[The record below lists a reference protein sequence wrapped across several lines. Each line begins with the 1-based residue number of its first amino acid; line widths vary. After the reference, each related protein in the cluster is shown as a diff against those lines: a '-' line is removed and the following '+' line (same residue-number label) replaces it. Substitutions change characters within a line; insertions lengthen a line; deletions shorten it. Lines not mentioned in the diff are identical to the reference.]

1 MQKLVRKG
9 LIIFSK
15 DISFPGKFVCHIM
28 SQLLEHVRHNIQL
41 QGQESVNSEQTVN
54 DKNYVEPDK
63 KNTGFAVYRNSNELV
78 KHSEK
83 NAEVV
88 NDESNYNNVRT
99 VDSLTNVEK
108 TNVQQFQDT
117 SQRAKVPDYSDILS
131 ELPEEDLQSLVVKNK
146 HGDDILFCD
155 TGKYLKLIRIHF
167 DR

>member
-83 NAEVV
+83 MQRLSMMRATIIMSEP
-88 NDESNYNNVRT
+88 
-99 VDSLTNVEK
+99 LT
-108 TNVQQFQDT
+108 
-117 SQRAKVPDYSDILS
+117 L
-131 ELPEEDLQSLVVKNK
+131 
-146 HGDDILFCD
+146 
-155 TGKYLKLIRIHF
+155 
-167 DR
+167 